1 MKDYQSDTK
10 KINYR
15 TWKSG
20 KKWLYA
26 SAALVAMAGGCR
38 TRGNWYHA

>member
-1 MKDYQSDTK
+1 MLKDYQSDTK

-26 SAALVAMAGGCR
+26 GAALVAMIGGLF
-38 TRGNWYHA
+38 